1 MSSSNER
8 SKWKRTQNPLIWK
21 DQQGNVRDMTSNEPD
36 DYKYGEGFRISSIIQ
51 LRTFLPR
58 NIAGVNYTDP
68 YRYRGNNPK
77 TMYIDNEHM
86 LLFLNNRIGKQ
97 AGAELCQAQEKLG
110 LATLALPCKK
120 LWSCSI

>member
-1 MSSSNER
+1 MSSRNER

-36 DYKYGEGFRISSIIQ
+36 DYKNGEGFRISSIIQ

-58 NIAGVNYTDP
+58 NVAGVNYNDP

-86 LLFLNNRIGKQ
+86 LLFLNDRIGK
-97 AGAELCQAQEKLG
+97 LCDAHVLTRTKDEQY
-110 LATLALPCKK
+110 
-120 LWSCSI
+120 